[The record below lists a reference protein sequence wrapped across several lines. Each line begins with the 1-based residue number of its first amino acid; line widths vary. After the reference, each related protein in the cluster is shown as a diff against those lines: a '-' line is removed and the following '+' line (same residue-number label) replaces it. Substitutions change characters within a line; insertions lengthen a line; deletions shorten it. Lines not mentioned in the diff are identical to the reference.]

1 VLLAAA
7 AEPPLAALY
16 ARMAEA
22 PYLSGAADPG
32 ARLEEFDTSSRARAT
47 VAAAIRELWHAAR
60 GEAADVAP
68 SETPGHST
76 EEVAAAAGVAIG
88 TVFRHFPTKRDLLS
102 AILKDLLA
110 ELHDAAGDD
119 DLFAFFARVVTA
131 ASAKRFVVDLLASD
145 GVRVEVGGV
154 VDLLAAAVGDL
165 LARAQAAGEVRD
177 DVRLDEVL
185 ALLTAAA
192 QGALRWSPDL
202 RERTLAVIFAG
213 LRG

>member
-1 VLLAAA
+1 MSSKPLRADARRNRARILAAA
-7 AEPPLAALY
+7 
-16 ARMAEA
+16 
-22 PYLSGAADPG
+22 
-32 ARLEEFDTSSRARAT
+32 EEVF
-47 VAAAIRELWHAAR
+47 AAR
-60 GEAADVAP
+60 GASA
-68 SETPGHST
+68 ST

-110 ELHDAAGDD
+110 ELREAAGSD

-131 ASAKRFVVDLLASD
+131 AAAKRFVVDLLASD
-145 GVRVEVGGV
+145 GVHVEVGGV
-154 VDLLAAAVGDL
+154 VDLLAEAVGDL
-165 LARAQAAGEVRD
+165 LARAQAAGEVRA